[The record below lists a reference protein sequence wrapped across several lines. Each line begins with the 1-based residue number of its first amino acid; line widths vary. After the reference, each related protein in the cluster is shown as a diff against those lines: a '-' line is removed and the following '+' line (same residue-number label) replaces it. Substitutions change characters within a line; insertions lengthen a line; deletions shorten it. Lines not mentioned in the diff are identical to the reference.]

1 MTRKLDRNLALA
13 HRRQVK
19 IDEEFRQA
27 RQPVVAG
34 DLLQIVRN
42 RAAQERRDRQIG
54 LDRGEQR
61 LHAGDLADRTP
72 IAAGI
77 AERVEHNGSEGAFL
91 VAQRDRQRVVVA
103 RGPLDGT
110 RPDQIVLKERLADAI
125 RASIHSQDLE
135 VQLVRR
141 ELLSEIPWVNRVLL
155 GVQVVTQFKKIIDQ
169 AAAEVTV
176 MRLLL
181 FSLTAGV
188 LAFLAVSMV
197 STSLL
202 LMFFF
207 GILATSLPT
216 LHILAKRRKRLN
228 KFLSL
233 LPDALDLMSR
243 GLSAG
248 HAFTEALQMVA
259 TEMPEP
265 IASEFRKTYEE
276 QNLGLS
282 LKLALENLV
291 ERVPLLD
298 LRMCVTAVLI
308 QRETGGNLSEL
319 LEKVAH
325 TIRERFRI
333 MEDLKTLT
341 LSSRWSAWLLCGL
354 PIFLAVYVTLMNPG
368 YMDVMWRDP
377 RGHWLLALA
386 AIMQV
391 LGMLMVQK
399 IMKIRI

>member
-1 MTRKLDRNLALA
+1 MVYALYL
-13 HRRQVK
+13 
-19 IDEEFRQA
+19 FTS
-27 RQPVVAG
+27 
-34 DLLQIVRN
+34 
-42 RAAQERRDRQIG
+42 
-54 LDRGEQR
+54 
-61 LHAGDLADRTP
+61 RT
-72 IAAGI
+72 
-77 AERVEHNGSEGAFL
+77 SEAKRTL
-91 VAQRDRQRVVVA
+91 
-103 RGPLDGT
+103 
-110 RPDQIVLKERLADAI
+110 LKERLADAI
-125 RASIHSQDLE
+125 RSSVHSQDLE

-155 GVQVVTQFKKIIDQ
+155 GIQLTSQFKKMIDQ
-169 AAAEVTV
+169 AASEVTV
-176 MRLLL
+176 MRLIL

-188 LAFLAVSMV
+188 LAALAVSMI
-197 STSLL
+197 STSYL

-207 GILATSLPT
+207 GILATSLPFI
-216 LHILAKRRKRLN
+216 HILMKRRKRLN
-228 KFLSL
+228 KFLQL

-248 HAFTEALQMVA
+248 HAFTEALQMVS

-298 LRMCVTAVLI
+298 LRMCVTAVMI

-333 MEDLKTLT
+333 MEDLKTMT

-377 RGHWLLALA
+377 RGHWLLAIA
-386 AIMQV
+386 AIMQI
-391 LGMLMVQK
+391 LGILMVQK
-399 IMKIRI
+399 IMRIRI

>member
-1 MTRKLDRNLALA
+1 M
-13 HRRQVK
+13 
-19 IDEEFRQA
+19 
-27 RQPVVAG
+27 
-34 DLLQIVRN
+34 LQLIMFF
-42 RAAQERRDRQIG
+42 
-54 LDRGEQR
+54 
-61 LHAGDLADRTP
+61 
-72 IAAGI
+72 
-77 AERVEHNGSEGAFL
+77 AFL
-91 VAQRDRQRVVVA
+91 AGLFMVYAIYLITSRQTEAKRA
-103 RGPLDGT
+103 
-110 RPDQIVLKERLADAI
+110 ILKERLADAI

-155 GVQVVTQFKKIIDQ
+155 GVQLVTQFKKIIDQ
-169 AAAEVTV
+169 AASEVTV

-202 LMFFF
+202 LAFFF
-207 GILATSLPT
+207 GILATALPT

-248 HAFTEALQMVA
+248 HAFTEALQMVS

-325 TIRERFRI
+325 TIRERVRI

-354 PIFLAVYVTLMNPG
+354 PIFLAVYVSLMNPG

>member
-1 MTRKLDRNLALA
+1 MFWIPFVVFLAGLFMVYA
-13 HRRQVK
+13 LFLITSRSTEAK
-19 IDEEFRQA
+19 
-27 RQPVVAG
+27 
-34 DLLQIVRN
+34 
-42 RAAQERRDRQIG
+42 RA
-54 LDRGEQR
+54 L
-61 LHAGDLADRTP
+61 
-72 IAAGI
+72 
-77 AERVEHNGSEGAFL
+77 
-91 VAQRDRQRVVVA
+91 
-103 RGPLDGT
+103 
-110 RPDQIVLKERLADAI
+110 LKERLADAI
-125 RASIHSQDLE
+125 RSSVHSSDLE

-141 ELLSEIPWVNRVLL
+141 ELLSEIPWVNRVML
-155 GVQVVTQFKKIIDQ
+155 GIHVTSKIKKMIDQ
-169 AAAEVTV
+169 AASEVTV
-176 MRLLL
+176 MRLVL

-188 LAFLAVSMV
+188 LAFLAVSMI

-202 LMFFF
+202 LMIFFAV
-207 GILATSLPT
+207 IATALPM
-216 LHILAKRRKRLN
+216 LHILHKRKKRLN
-228 KFLSL
+228 KFLQL

-248 HAFTEALQMVA
+248 HAFTEALQMVS

-265 IASEFRKTYEE
+265 VASEFRKTYEE

-298 LRMCVTAVLI
+298 LRMCVTAVMI

-325 TIRERFRI
+325 TIRERFKI
-333 MEDLKTLT
+333 MEDLKTMT

-354 PIFLAVYVTLMNPG
+354 PIFLAVYVTVMNPG
-368 YMDVMWRDP
+368 YMDVMWRDQ
-377 RGHWLLALA
+377 RGHWLLAVA

-399 IMKIRI
+399 IMRIRI